1 MHSLAYIQMC
11 TFPIDRNKI
20 LFDYFEKKNSSAWEL
35 YDMVQQGKELP
46 AKCDKVS
53 LTPGTHMVEGENQLQ
68 QVVL

>member
-1 MHSLAYIQMC
+1 MHSLAISKCVHTQLIEIKS
-11 TFPIDRNKI
+11 FLII
-20 LFDYFEKKNSSAWEL
+20 LKKKNSSAWEV

-46 AKCDKVS
+46 AKRDKVS